1 MVTQTAAKPSGTLS
15 LELCYAAMTRTPPHT
30 PPHPQ
35 MSDLPFLLRLLDD
48 PSPVVRERVCARL
61 RALGEAV
68 WPVIAADEL
77 PLSPDQRRL
86 LEEIFSSRDE
96 RTLRAQW
103 ARLQSEA
110 DEAIYLEQSLLILG
124 RWQLGEREA
133 ARAAGLLDDLAGA
146 FLSLEPCPDSVALSA
161 FLFDQGGLRGA
172 TASDYYNPLNSN
184 LTHVLESGA
193 GLPITLACVFI
204 LVGARVG
211 LQIEGCN
218 FPGHFLARDGRR
230 RTVFDPFN
238 GGRVLSARE
247 VATLQKAAP
256 AEMQGAA
263 TARDIIIRVL
273 RNLSVA
279 YQHAGETEN
288 CALMLSL
295 LRALEDD

>member
-1 MVTQTAAKPSGTLS
+1 
-15 LELCYAAMTRTPPHT
+15 MTRFSSR
-30 PPHPQ
+30 PQ

-48 PSPVVRERVCARL
+48 PSPVVRERVTARL
-61 RALGEAV
+61 RELGEDV
-68 WPVIAADEL
+68 WPAIEADDL
-77 PLSPDQRRL
+77 PLSQQQRAL

-96 RTLRAQW
+96 RALCAQW

-110 DEAIYLEQSLLILG
+110 DEATYLEQSLLILG
-124 RWQLGEREA
+124 NWQSGGREA

-146 FLSLEPCPDSVALSA
+146 FLALEPCPDSIALSA
-161 FLFDQGGLRGA
+161 FLFDEGALRGA
-172 TASDYYNPLNSN
+172 AANDYYNPLNSN

-256 AEMQGAA
+256 AEMRGAA
-263 TARDIIIRVL
+263 TARDIIARVL

-279 YQHAGETEN
+279 YHHAGETEN
-288 CALMLSL
+288 SALMLML
-295 LRALEDD
+295 LRAQNDN

>member
-1 MVTQTAAKPSGTLS
+1 
-15 LELCYAAMTRTPPHT
+15 
-30 PPHPQ
+30 

-48 PSPVVRERVCARL
+48 PSPIVRERVTTRL
-61 RALGEAV
+61 RELGEAV
-68 WPVIAADEL
+68 WPAIEAEQL
-77 PLSPDQRRL
+77 PLSSEQRAI

-103 ARLQSEA
+103 ARLQSET
-110 DEAIYLEQSLLILG
+110 DEATYLEQCLLTLG

-146 FLSLEPCPDSVALSA
+146 FLSLEPCPDSIALSA
-161 FLFDQGGLRGA
+161 FLFDEGGLRGA
-172 TASDYYNPLNSN
+172 AAGDYYNPLNSN
-184 LTHVLESGA
+184 LTHVLQSGA

-247 VATLQKAAP
+247 VATLIKAAP
-256 AEMQGAA
+256 LEMQGAA
-263 TARDIIIRVL
+263 SARDIIARVL

-279 YQHAGETEN
+279 YHHAGETDN
-288 CALMLSL
+288 SALMLAL
-295 LRALEDD
+295 LRAQDD